1 MEWFKKHS
9 DTIVIL
15 SGIIS
20 SLIWMNMKFN
30 EVHDQINDIK
40 TEIAVMKTVLIMQKI
55 MPVELALKEGK

>member
-20 SLIWMNMKFN
+20 SLLWMNMKFN